1 MPETFKFSFGGEDNA
16 PKPNSVFSIAASSK
30 STPASAFTFNNTSSR
45 IQDKTEKVE
54 SDEDPLDAYMK
65 EIGKDAAHQE
75 AVEGTK

>member
-16 PKPNSVFSIAASSK
+16 PKPNSVFSIAASS
-30 STPASAFTFNNTSSR
+30 TPASAFTFNYTSSR